1 MMTSFAP
8 GIPSAISVDSEFGTV
23 LSSSPDS
30 TSVGHLIHA
39 SAGRE
44 SGRLMIAVC

>member
-8 GIPSAISVDSEFGTV
+8 GMPFAISVDSEFGTV
-23 LSSSPDS
+23 LSTSLDN

-39 SAGRE
+39 SEGRE
-44 SGRLMIAVC
+44 SGRLMIATS